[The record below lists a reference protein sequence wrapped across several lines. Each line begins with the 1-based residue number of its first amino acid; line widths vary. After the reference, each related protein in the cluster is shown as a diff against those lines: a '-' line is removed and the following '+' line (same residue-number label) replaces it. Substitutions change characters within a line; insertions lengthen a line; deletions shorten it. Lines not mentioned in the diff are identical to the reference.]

1 MSKAIMS
8 QAIII
13 EISGTT
19 AGIVVGSP
27 GNFRFFSSEPA
38 FDRLDGR
45 TFHSAEQARRTA
57 AVHRTAQDHRK
68 DDRKAA

>member
-1 MSKAIMS
+1 MSQGKVMS

-45 TFHSAEQARRTA
+45 SFHSAEQARRTA
-57 AVHRTAQDHRK
+57 AAHRTAK